1 MDLRTQARPEMTL
14 LLACASAPMDRSKS
28 ENIRLLLQ
36 QEIDWPYLKRIA
48 HQHGLTSLLFENLR
62 TFCMEKVP
70 EEILM
75 QLREHAIA
83 NARRNLFLTGE
94 LLRILHLFEA
104 NGISAIPY
112 KGPVLAA
119 WAYGDIA
126 LREFSDLD
134 ILIPKEDVLK
144 ARDLL
149 VSQGYRLPFQTDE
162 GAVIHQRSQYEVL
175 LTLGQSRVHVELKW
189 EIIDGYFSCP
199 LDARSLWKRKRPIL
213 LADREILTF
222 SPEDLLL
229 ILCIHGTKHL
239 WSSLMWVCDVAA
251 LVRVSKDLNWDWLL
265 GTSEALGSRR
275 MLFLGL
281 FLAKTL
287 LGTSLPEDVGQ
298 QVEADR
304 SVKGLAEE
312 VWRRIFGK
320 ADLSSTVWTSL
331 AFHCKARER
340 LKDRA
345 RYGYRLLVT
354 TTPGDR
360 TLLDASSSLSSLSPY
375 IRPFRLARK
384 YGKSLA
390 KKLLPTT
397 NPI

>member
-1 MDLRTQARPEMTL
+1 MNPLTHIRPEMAL
-14 LLACASAPMDRSKS
+14 LLACASAPTDHSKS
-28 ENIRLLLQ
+28 EQIRLLLQ
-36 QEIDWPYLKRIA
+36 KEIDWPYLKRMA
-48 HQHGLTSLLFENLR
+48 HQHGLASLLFENLR
-62 TFCMEKVP
+62 TFCIEKVP
-70 EEILM
+70 EDILI
-75 QLREHAIA
+75 QLREHTIA

-94 LLRILHLFEA
+94 LLRILHLFES
-104 NGISAIPY
+104 NDISAIPY

-134 ILIPKEDVLK
+134 ILIPKEDVLR

-149 VSQGYRLPFQTDE
+149 VSQGYRLPFQIDE
-162 GAVIHQRSQYEVL
+162 GPVVHQKSQYEVL

-199 LDARSLWKRKRPIL
+199 LDVRGLWSRRRPIL
-213 LADREILTF
+213 LADREVFTF

-229 ILCIHGTKHL
+229 VLCIHGTKHL
-239 WSSLMWVCDVAA
+239 WTSLMWVCDVAA
-251 LVRVSKDLNWDWLL
+251 LVRVSKDLDWDWLL
-265 GTSEALGSRR
+265 GTSNFLGIRR

-287 LGTSLPEDVGQ
+287 LGTSLPEEVGR

-312 VWRRIFGK
+312 VWRRIFGEPN
-320 ADLSSTVWTSL
+320 LSPSL
-331 AFHCKARER
+331 WASLTFHCKARER

-360 TLLDASSSLSSLSPY
+360 ALLEASSSLSPLSPY
-375 IRPFRLARK
+375 IRPFRLAGK

-390 KKLLPTT
+390 KRLLTT
-397 NPI
+397 VNTV